1 MKLVPYLNFA
11 GQAEEAIHLY
21 AKALGGKVSD
31 IMRFNK
37 DMFPD
42 MDDSMKN
49 WVLHTEVYFKDNKL
63 YISDT
68 PEPDQHA
75 FATGYTIH
83 LDCESQ
89 DEIFEL
95 FEAFKNFGQV
105 TNPLEDTYWDA
116 IYGAITDKF
125 GVQWSFNYQ
134 KSE

>member
-11 GQAEEAIHLY
+11 GQAEEALHLY
-21 AKALGGKVSD
+21 AKALGGNVSD

-42 MDDSMKN
+42 MDDSMQN
-49 WVLHTEVYFKDNKL
+49 WVLHAELYFKDNKL
-63 YISDT
+63 YVSDT

-89 DEIFEL
+89 DEIHEL

-134 KSE
+134 KS